1 MPNINDITKPLNSFK
16 NLSDILPD
24 QNEFK
29 NRINKIA
36 TDLNELSKIND
47 ELKSYSEIMLLDTNL
62 CGNNFVVDVYKF
74 IFRWK
79 VYME

>member
-1 MPNINDITKPLNSFK
+1 MNDITKPLNSFK
-16 NLSDILPD
+16 NLSDILPN
-24 QNEFK
+24 QVGFE
-29 NRINKIA
+29 NRIKKIT
-36 TDLNELSKIND
+36 TDLNKLSEINK
-47 ELKSYSEIMLLDTNL
+47 ELKSCSEITLLDTNF